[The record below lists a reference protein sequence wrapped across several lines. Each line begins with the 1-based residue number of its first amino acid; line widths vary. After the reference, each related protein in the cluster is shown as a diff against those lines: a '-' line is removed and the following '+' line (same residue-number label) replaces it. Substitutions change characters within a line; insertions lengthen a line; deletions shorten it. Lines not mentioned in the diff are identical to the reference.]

1 MKLREPTTHPV
12 TLALR
17 KISAEGPEAATQLL
31 PVLYDELRRLARALM
46 SNQPAGHTLQATAL
60 VHEAYLRLV
69 PQDDPGWNH
78 RGHFFGAAARAMRQ
92 ILVDQA
98 RKKNSKKHGGD
109 YRRIQIEID
118 SINLSQGD
126 VNFLAL
132 DEALDALAVLDERK
146 VDVVLLRYLT
156 GLSVAETAAALGVS
170 ESTVALDWK
179 FSRVFLFDYLSPDSS
194 DEVVNP

>member
-1 MKLREPTTHPV
+1 LREPATHPV

-17 KISAEGPEAATQLL
+17 EISAEGPEAATQLL
-31 PVLYDELRRLARALM
+31 PVLYEELRRLAKALM

-69 PQDDPGWNH
+69 PRDDPCWNQ
-78 RGHFFGAAARAMRQ
+78 RGHFFGAAARTTRQ
-92 ILVDQA
+92 LLVDQA
-98 RKKNSKKHGGD
+98 RKKNSVKHGGD
-109 YRRIQIEID
+109 FQRIQIEID

-126 VNFLAL
+126 VDFLAL
-132 DEALDALAVLDERK
+132 DQALNALAVLDERK

-156 GLSVAETAAALGVS
+156 GLTVAETASALGIS
-170 ESTVALDWK
+170 DSTVSLDWK

-194 DEVVNP
+194 NEAGNP

>member
-126 VNFLAL
+126 VDFLAL

-194 DEVVNP
+194 DEVVHP